1 MSPAPTPPQ
10 IGQKTTPLRAP
21 LGSSGDTQ
29 TDVQNLLDYLLA
41 RGKYASTDGGSSAEK
56 AENGVGMLRGLADDD
71 SQVKV
76 EQFEVGTDT
85 YSLLCA
91 MLIHLYSALQQ
102 FGQSNPTYLLT
113 ITSPSSSEAHKFVLR
128 RKPSGRLISSTAHRI
143 EREYLILS
151 RLTAYNASLTA
162 SQGNSNGAATT
173 YPDLVPVPKVYGYCA
188 DPTIVGAEFYVMD
201 YLQGRIFEDVRLT
214 VIPDLEERRK
224 IWMAAI
230 KALTLLST
238 IPPETLGFPKTFAPP
253 AHKPA
258 FFPRQVNSLLKVSA
272 AQAATPLPTPA
283 PTRTSIG
290 DIEGSKEMVPYLRSG
305 AARLAAFEQ
314 EKGVFSVVHGDF
326 KMDNLIYHPTEPRVI
341 GILDWEL
348 CTLGSPLSDL
358 ANLLLPYSIAVS
370 SIPRELRPDSNSG
383 KPASNLLQALKHLT
397 PTQLAG
403 LPTCEELEREWIR
416 QMNKG
421 TNWHLQR
428 HNGGEGLSTRMVE
441 WEWPIPGLDFVR
453 SWMLW
458 RLAIIAQGISA
469 RAALGQASSAHAT
482 TSNESFDLFGRLA
495 LAVKRDDKDAVP
507 GTGEVKAKL

>member
-1 MSPAPTPPQ
+1 MSTADPPQ

-21 LGSSGDTQ
+21 LGSSGDTAA
-29 TDVQNLLDYLLA
+29 DIENLLDYLLA
-41 RGKYASTDGGSSAEK
+41 RGKYTSADGKRREEDEK
-56 AENGVGMLRGLADDD
+56 GAGMLCGLIEDD
-71 SQVKV
+71 SRVQV
-76 EQFEVGTDT
+76 EQFE
-85 YSLLCA
+85 
-91 MLIHLYSALQQ
+91 

-113 ITSPSSSEAHKFVLR
+113 ITSPSSSKPHKFVLR

-151 RLTAYNASLTA
+151 RLTAYNASLAAA
-162 SQGNSNGAATT
+162 SRGKEDNPQRGTF
-173 YPDLVPVPKVYGYCA
+173 PDLVPVPKVYGYCP
-188 DPTIVGAEFYVMD
+188 DPAVIGAEFYVMD

-214 VIPDLEERRK
+214 VIPDLDERRK

-238 IPPETLGFPKTFAPP
+238 IPPETLGFPQTFAPP

-272 AQAATPLPTPA
+272 AQAATPLPTPT
-283 PTRTSIG
+283 PTRGMIG
-290 DIEGSKEMVPYLRSG
+290 DIEGSGEMVPYLRSG
-305 AARLAAFEQ
+305 AARLAEFEK

-370 SIPRELRPDSNSG
+370 SIPRELRPDSASG

-416 QMNKG
+416 QMNEG
-421 TNWHLQR
+421 TRWHLR
-428 HNGGEGLSTRMVE
+428 RYEEGSGGGLSTRMVD

-495 LAVKRDDKDAVP
+495 LAVKRDDKDAIPDVSA
-507 GTGEVKAKL
+507 GGAKDEVKAKL

>member
-1 MSPAPTPPQ
+1 MSATAPTQ

-41 RGKYASTDGGSSAEK
+41 RGKYASTDGQNSGGKEEK
-56 AENGVGMLRGLADDD
+56 GVGMLSVLVDTD
-71 SQVKV
+71 SKV
-76 EQFEVGTDT
+76 NVDQFE
-85 YSLLCA
+85 
-91 MLIHLYSALQQ
+91 

-113 ITSPSSSEAHKFVLR
+113 ITSPSSEARKFVLR

-151 RLTAYNASLTA
+151 RLTAYNASLAA
-162 SQGNSNGAATT
+162 SRAKGDRGGT

-188 DPTIVGAEFYVMD
+188 DPAIVGAEFYVMD

-253 AHKPA
+253 AHKPP

-272 AQAATPLPTPA
+272 AQAATPLPTPT
-283 PTRTSIG
+283 PTRTTIG
-290 DIEGSKEMVPYLRSG
+290 DIEGSAEMVPYLRSG
-305 AARLAAFEQ
+305 AARLAKFEQ
-314 EKGVFSVVHGDF
+314 DKGVFSIVHGDF

-370 SIPRELRPDSNSG
+370 SIPRELRPDSASG
-383 KPASNLLQALKHLT
+383 KPASNLLQALKNLT

-403 LPTCEELEREWIR
+403 LPTCEELEKEWIK
-416 QMNKG
+416 QMNEG
-421 TNWHLQR
+421 TRWHLQR
-428 HNGGEGLSTRMVE
+428 HQGGEGLSTRMVD
-441 WEWPIPGLDFVR
+441 WQWPIPGLDFVR

-495 LAVKRDDKDAVP
+495 LAVKRDDKDADGAAQV
-507 GTGEVKAKL
+507 TKAKL